1 MTTQVRGRVWK
12 FGDNISGDNG
22 IIEFGMVRD
31 YTKPYDEK
39 ALAETCFKRIR
50 LEFRSQVKE
59 GDIVVAG
66 RNFAHHNHPQVGV
79 AIKACGIRAIVVEST
94 DTSFV
99 RKSLNVGLPV
109 LIAPGITRLIADG
122 EQLEVDFATGA
133 VRNATS
139 GTSLASKPYSA
150 RMIAIWQSGGLV
162 EYLRQTVDAARV
174 AAQ

>member
-1 MTTQVRGRVWK
+1 MSTRVKGRVWK

-39 ALAETCFKRIR
+39 ALADTCFKRIR
-50 LEFRSQVKE
+50 PEFRAEVKV

-94 DTSFV
+94 DTSFI
-99 RKSLNVGLPV
+99 RKSLNIGLPV
-109 LIAPGITRLIADG
+109 LICPGVTAIVEDG
-122 EQLEVDFATGA
+122 GTLEVDFATGDVGA
-133 VRNATS
+133 AG
-139 GTSLASKPYSA
+139 GTSLTTKPFSE
-150 RMIAIWQSGGLV
+150 RMIAIWQAGGLV
-162 EYLRQTVDAARV
+162 AFLQQTVGTTRV

>member
-1 MTTQVRGRVWK
+1 METQVRGRAWT

-50 LEFRSQVKE
+50 PEFRSQVKE
-59 GDIVVAG
+59 GDIVVGG

-109 LIAPGITRLIADG
+109 LIAPGVTQLIADG
-122 EQLEVDFATGA
+122 EELEVDFATGV
-133 VRNATS
+133 VRNVTR
-139 GTSLASKPYSA
+139 GMSLTTKPYSA
-150 RMIAIWQSGGLV
+150 RMIAIWQSDGLV
-162 EYLRQTVDAARV
+162 EYLRKTVDAVRV